1 MNKVKKLMSWN
12 AFPAL
17 LLFVIFLGI
26 NGVMTGG
33 LSVSFF
39 RSFIF
44 PVQLPQTGF
53 RSLW

>member
-39 RSFIF
+39 SILHFH
-44 PVQLPQTGF
+44 
-53 RSLW
+53 

>member
-26 NGVMTGG
+26 NGVIDRWTECI
-33 LSVSFF
+33 FF
-39 RSFIF
+39 SILHFH
-44 PVQLPQTGF
+44 
-53 RSLW
+53 

>member
-39 RSFIF
+39 DPSFLLMQ
-44 PVQLPQTGF
+44 VQFVWQ
-53 RSLW
+53 SV